1 MSPRFSVIVL
11 PFIEARFHLQH
22 GIWRQHRLPK
32 GRPAMIRHRMIA
44 AMALAAL
51 SILPAYSQ
59 TTVLDQVPVPIPA
72 TTTGVGQSEFLLQ
85 SLSTGGITCY
95 MAFYKPPGAPS
106 QPFVQPGGLSCPQ

>member
-44 AMALAAL
+44 AMALAATFL
-51 SILPAYSQ
+51 PLPAFPQS
-59 TTVLDQVPVPIPA
+59 TVLDQSPVPIPGTGN
-72 TTTGVGQSEFLLQ
+72 TTQTSEWLLQ
-85 SLSTGGITCY
+85 SYATGGITCY
-95 MAFYKPPGAPS
+95 QSFYKNPGAIGTSGP
-106 QPFVQPGGLSCPQ
+106 